1 MLESKARQ
9 ARQVHKECKA
19 SKVFKAAQGLQVSV
33 LQDQLVLKEKQALL
47 VHRVLLVH
55 KAIPVE
61 PPEQLARLGLARLE
75 LQD

>member
-1 MLESKARQ
+1 MLESKAQQ
-9 ARQVHKECKA
+9 ARQVHKECRVY
-19 SKVFKAAQGLQVSV
+19 KVSKAAQGLQESA
-33 LQDQLVLKEKQALL
+33 LQDQLGRKEKQALL

-61 PPEQLARLGLARLE
+61 LPEQLARLGLARLE